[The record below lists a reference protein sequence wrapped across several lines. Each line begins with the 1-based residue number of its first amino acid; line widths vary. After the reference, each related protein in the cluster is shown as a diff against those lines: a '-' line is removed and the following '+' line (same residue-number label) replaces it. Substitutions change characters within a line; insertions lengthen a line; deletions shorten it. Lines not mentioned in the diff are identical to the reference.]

1 MFSAEL
7 IDKTTALL
15 AQCQKQGWHIATAES
30 CTGGLVAALL
40 TEIPGASSV
49 IERCYITYSNNAK
62 HQELGVPNAIL
73 ETQGAVSQA
82 TVCAMAE
89 GARARSGAELAIA
102 ISGIA
107 GPGGGTKDKAV
118 GLVHFATATEGGIK
132 NTQETF
138 GDIGCHDIRPA
149 SLDTAIDML
158 AARL

>member
-7 IDKTTALL
+7 IDKTTTLL
-15 AQCQKQGWHIATAES
+15 AQCQKRGWHIATAES

-40 TEIPGASSV
+40 TEIPGASAV
-49 IERCYITYSNNAK
+49 IERCYVTYSNKAK
-62 HQELGVPNAIL
+62 HQELGVPNTVL

-82 TVCAMAE
+82 SVCAMAE

-107 GPGGGTKDKAV
+107 GPSGGTEDKAV
-118 GLVHFATATEGGIK
+118 GLVHFATATQDGVK
-132 NTQETF
+132 HKQEEF
-138 GDIGCHDIRPA
+138 GHIGRRDIRLA
-149 SLDTAIDML
+149 SLVTAIDML